1 MTLEL
6 HLRIAGALLLLLSVI
21 HLPMPRELGWKEDLA
36 KLTLVNRQVF
46 LVHTAFIVLTL
57 VLMGTLALVYAEEL
71 AAPGRLARAVLGGLA
86 IFWGARL
93 FTQQFVYD
101 RSLWLGN
108 ARYTAIHVVFT
119 LLWLYLTAVFGWGW
133 WSHRL

>member
-1 MTLEL
+1 LTLEL
-6 HLRIAGALLLLLSVI
+6 HLRIAGILLLFLAAI
-21 HLPMPRELGWKEDLA
+21 HPLMPRELGWKEDLA

-57 VLMGTLALVYAEEL
+57 VLMGSLALVYAEEL
-71 AAPGRLARAVLGGLA
+71 AAQGRLARAVLGGLA

-101 RSLWLGN
+101 RTLWRGN
-108 ARYTAIHVVFT
+108 ARYTAIHVVFS
-119 LLWLYLTAVFGWGW
+119 LLWLSLRAVLGGGGWGQ
-133 WSHRL
+133 

>member
-71 AAPGRLARAVLGGLA
+71 AAPGRLARGVLGGLA
-86 IFWGARL
+86 IFWGLRL

-101 RSLWLGN
+101 RSLWRGN
-108 ARYTAIHVVFT
+108 ARYTAIHIVFT

-133 WSHRL
+133 WVS

>member
-1 MTLEL
+1 LTLEL
-6 HLRIAGALLLLLSVI
+6 HLRVAGILLLLLAAI
-21 HLPMPRELGWKEDLA
+21 HPLMPKELGWKEDLP

-57 VLMGTLALVYAEEL
+57 VLMGALALVYAEEL

-86 IFWGARL
+86 IFWGARM

-101 RSLWLGN
+101 RSLWRGN

-119 LLWLYLTAVFGWGW
+119 LLWTYLTAVFGWGW
-133 WSHRL
+133 WGR